1 MTPGNGIIVSRAET
15 LYEYSQH
22 LHWAANDL
30 AECYQKMKAHT
41 DEVATQWRDSASA
54 RFMQV
59 LEQEEHVILEIKDEF
74 DNFGEFV
81 KKRADIV
88 QEYVDCG
95 KNFNF

>member
-1 MTPGNGIIVSRAET
+1 MNDIVVKDVDL

-41 DEVATQWRDSASA
+41 NEVATQWNDSVSA
-54 RFMQV
+54 RFMQK
-59 LEQEEHVILEIKDEF
+59 LENEEHIILEIKDEF

-95 KNFNF
+95 KNFNL